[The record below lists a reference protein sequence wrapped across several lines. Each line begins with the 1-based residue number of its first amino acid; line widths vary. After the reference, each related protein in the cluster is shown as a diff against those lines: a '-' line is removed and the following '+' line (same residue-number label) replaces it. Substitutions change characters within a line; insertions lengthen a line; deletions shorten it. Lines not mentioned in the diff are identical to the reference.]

1 MNFIKTAFSG
11 AQAAQ
16 AHLGAT
22 AMNVANMKTPGYSR
36 QRAEQSAVGAHGVGL
51 SAGNGVHVDGIKRI
65 SDHYLVKQEWQ
76 ANSQNAY
83 FNSKQRYLDKL
94 ESAVSTESTSLS
106 KGLNEFYAALNG
118 ATLIP
123 DSLPQRQNII
133 NTADALALR
142 INNTNRIIAD
152 QKQAIANQRAT
163 CVDQINVLTR
173 SIADY
178 NQKIV
183 QLNSSGVN
191 TNSLLDSRDQQ
202 IKELSTLVEIR
213 STQEKDGSFSVSL
226 KNGQPLISGFTAASI
241 AANPNAGGQKLS
253 LTFSGSQSP
262 MEMSCG
268 GQLGALYDYETGILG
283 SVQDTISNIAEQL
296 AKEFNDQLNKG
307 VDLDGH
313 AGVALFTFNSTN
325 PSSMLTVNPISV
337 KQLALAANGK
347 GPGDNVNLHTL
358 ITIKDK
364 QITFSGGHSSSLSD
378 ACVGLFSDIGVESGR
393 NKTELKA
400 AGDVLIQATREKES
414 VSGVEK
420 DEEAMNLMEYQ
431 RAYQSNIKVVSTGD
445 QLFRDLLALF

>member
-16 AHLGAT
+16 AHLSAT
-22 AMNVANMKTPGYSR
+22 AMNVANMKTAGYSR
-36 QRAEQSAVGAHGVGL
+36 QRAEQSAIGAHGVGPN
-51 SAGNGVHVDGIKRI
+51 AGSGVRVDSIKRL
-65 SDHYLVKQEWQ
+65 SDQYLVKQEWR

-83 FNSKQRYLDKL
+83 FNGKQRYLDKL
-94 ESAVSTESTSLS
+94 ESAVSTESTSPS

-152 QKQAIANQRAT
+152 QKQAIANQRAS
-163 CVDQINVLTR
+163 CVEQINVLTH

-183 QLNSSGVN
+183 QLESTGVN
-191 TNSLLDSRDQQ
+191 TNALLDKRDQQ
-202 IKELSTLVEIR
+202 IKELSTLMDIR
-213 STQEKDGSFSVSL
+213 SIQATDGSFNISL
-226 KNGQPLISGFTAASI
+226 KNGQPLVNGSVAASVV
-241 AANPNAGGQKLS
+241 ANPNTSVATLNLS
-253 LTFSGSQSP
+253 FSGNQSP
-262 MEMSCG
+262 IDMSCG
-268 GQLGALYDYETGILG
+268 GQLGGLYDYETGILS
-283 SVQDTISNIAEQL
+283 SVQETISDVAEEL
-296 AKEFNDQLNKG
+296 AKEFNDQLARG
-307 VDLDGH
+307 TDLEGN
-313 AGVALFTFNSTN
+313 AGAALFTFNTSN
-325 PSSMLTVNPISV
+325 PSSMLQVNAIGL
-337 KQLALAANGK
+337 KQLALAGNGK
-347 GPGDNVNLHTL
+347 GPGDNANLHTL
-358 ITIKDK
+358 IAIKDK
-364 QITFSGGHSSSLSD
+364 QITFNGGHRSSLSD
-378 ACVGLFSDIGVESGR
+378 ACVGLFSDIGVASGR

-400 AGDVLIQATREKES
+400 ANDVLTQATRERES